1 MTRRL
6 SRILAAFFLT
16 SWTASVAHATPVT
29 YTFEPPNFTLGQMT
43 TLANVAPN
51 IGPPAFLT
59 SFAASPTANGFSIVG
74 GATPPIPIFS
84 GQFLVDTGGAIDT
97 LLLTFN
103 TPIFSLQVDFLLNAS
118 VTTPPS
124 LLSLVTPVGS
134 TSQPGANVGGPLQGG
149 TLIFRTVGG
158 FQRGWRSDFLRDRR
172 SRSRHRGGHR
182 RSGARDGRPLAQRTR
197 SPGAPANMPDMSRYT
212 ANSQAVPK

>member
-6 SRILAAFFLT
+6 SRIPAAFFLT
-16 SWTASVAHATPVT
+16 IWTASVAHATPVT

-51 IGPPAFLT
+51 IGSPAFLT

-74 GATPPIPIFS
+74 GAMPPIPIFS

-103 TPIFSLQVDFLLNAS
+103 TPILFLQVDFLLNAS

-149 TLIFRTVGG
+149 TLIFSSAVP
-158 FQRGWRSDFLRDRR
+158 FVSAQ
-172 SRSRHRGGHR
+172 
-182 RSGARDGRPLAQRTR
+182 LAAFNAA
-197 SPGAPANMPDMSRYT
+197 GAPIFFGIDDLVLDT
-212 ANSQAVPK
+212 EVVTAVPEPVTGVLLLSGLGLLARRRMCRT